1 MLPGQLDVAVDLRCR
16 GMRATRNRRLDAVA
30 TDLGGSLREV
40 VDAHREELKAIVARH
55 RGREV
60 ALFGSV
66 ARGDASPESDIDL
79 LVTFEQGASLF
90 DLVRIERELE
100 ALLGRPVDVVSS
112 AALLD
117 EDHDIRRDAVRL

>member
-1 MLPGQLDVAVDLRCR
+1 
-16 GMRATRNRRLDAVA
+16 MRATRNRRLDAVA
-30 TDLGGSLREV
+30 TDLSGSLREV